1 MRLFALLV
9 LYMSYNGLVFCL
21 FPNANSVD
29 FPHLFPLPSN
39 GGIYFGN
46 SPKIERGAA
55 DAAPRGLSADW
66 GDQYMPPFRAAI
78 SKQTRFVQ
86 YFNGNDENSKL
97 LFENCSKV
105 VAGMFTHFYKNLRV
119 STDKMRKSPRKKH
132 LI

>member
-1 MRLFALLV
+1 MIGPDAFFVCVVGCGTFR
-9 LYMSYNGLVFCL
+9 
-21 FPNANSVD
+21 
-29 FPHLFPLPSN
+29 
-39 GGIYFGN
+39 
-46 SPKIERGAA
+46 PKA
-55 DAAPRGLSADW
+55 SS
-66 GDQYMPPFRAAI
+66 QYMPPFRAAI

-105 VAGMFTHFYKNLRV
+105 VAGMLTHFYKNLRV